1 MCIVLGFSRSKHNA
15 AVPHK
20 PFTGSGSVNRVD
32 DDAIFIA
39 FPSTYSENSNSNETE
54 IAKWTRRLKN
64 IHFIHDP
71 TAIYQRTLD

>member
-1 MCIVLGFSRSKHNA
+1 MCSVSGLSGSKHNA
-15 AVPHK
+15 AVPNK

-54 IAKWTRRLKN
+54 IAK
-64 IHFIHDP
+64 
-71 TAIYQRTLD
+71 